1 MIFCLLEAPGPI
13 IPAFY
18 TCAGLFL
25 MKKWPRGKKTAA
37 FAWLN
42 EFPPFFSPGS

>member
-25 MKKWPRGKKTAA
+25 MKKMAPWEKNGCFRLAQ
-37 FAWLN
+37 
-42 EFPPFFSPGS
+42 